1 MMRYKGF
8 TWWVFLLA
16 CLAFC
21 ACEKEDKE
29 VVAPEGSTTVAVR
42 NIQLGIG
49 TTISVQEQATT
60 RMSRTNTQA
69 DGQFRGIEYLRL
81 IPFAEERKIRT
92 DDTSLKSNVLF
103 FTYEKYEDP
112 VNTQY
117 AEVGTYYNKYT
128 VSNSLFDASNVPM
141 NTRSFLMYG
150 HPTGGGVGDT
160 SANKF
165 AMGSLVV
172 SGELDN
178 TGNVDAS
185 SITFEPDQIYRTN
198 PADNTPYKTDKTTY
212 DNAKTYAQLMVDF
225 MNDLARAEYTPEGEA
240 TAIPWYQAPANSEAK
255 ELFDYFT
262 HDGLTFTLGNN
273 LLFTMLTNLY
283 GDSNMPATLKTAME
297 TMVALTKYKNYISL
311 GNSTFSAKGN
321 WKNFPKTGSLPNG
334 LFVFKWV
341 NETHQFVLLHS
352 GNTSVNEAANLA
364 AGTGIS
370 PQILDPATMAFPA
383 QLWYYGNSTIHT
395 RNSELTDEEI
405 DIIIKGQNDLGQN
418 GTVPWTSIDFDE
430 YFDRNVVYEKTQ
442 SAVIDEPLNYGV
454 SRLEVNAKMT
464 TAPLTYDQPGGGVYS
479 IPLGAIQF
487 KGIMVT
493 NQHTAGFDFQP
504 TDYAFNVLYDN
515 NILNNRPTPAQFT
528 LDVSTWDRNKVNIL
542 TLPSYPNEEVYIIA
556 EFYLLQNKLD
566 AGFKTKPL
574 LVGNTNCEIYP
585 NTTFY
590 MIGKL
595 DPTTLSEEDLNG
607 NIRQVLI
614 SDKCTTVTLVLSSL
628 DGAYNYV
635 PDVRSPSLTLGL
647 DVVFDWEQADPETI
661 WLQGE

>member
-1 MMRYKGF
+1 MMRYKGL

-29 VVAPEGSTTVAVR
+29 VAVPEGSTDAVR

-81 IPFAEERKIRT
+81 IPFGEERTISKDDRSLPANIR
-92 DDTSLKSNVLF
+92 F
-103 FTYEKYEDP
+103 FTIENFQDP
-112 VNTQY
+112 STQEY
-117 AEVGTYYNKYT
+117 PEVQKFYSQYS
-128 VSNSLFDASNVPM
+128 VSNSLFDATNVPM

-165 AMGSLVV
+165 SMGSLVL

-185 SITFEPDQIYRTN
+185 SITFEPDQIYRES

-212 DNAKTYAQLMVDF
+212 DNAKQYAQLMVDF
-225 MNDLARAEYTPEGEA
+225 MNELAQTEYTPEGEA

-262 HDGLTFTLGNN
+262 HDGLTFTLGNS

-297 TMVALTKYKNYISL
+297 TMVASNKYKNYISL
-311 GNSTFSAKGN
+311 GDSKFSAKGN
-321 WKNFPKTGSLPNG
+321 WKNFPSTGSLPNG

-341 NETHQFVLLHS
+341 NETLQFVLLHS

-370 PQILDPATMAFPA
+370 PQILNPGALAFPA

-405 DIIIKGQNDLGQN
+405 DIIIKGQDDTGQN
-418 GTVPWTSIDFDE
+418 GKVKWSSIDFDE

-454 SRLEVNAKMT
+454 SRLEVNAKMS
-464 TAPLTYDQPGGGVYS
+464 TAPLTYNQPGGGTYS
-479 IPLGAIQF
+479 IPADAIQF

-515 NILNNRPTPAQFT
+515 NILNNRGTGNPFT
-528 LDVSTWDRNKVNIL
+528 LSQKIWDRNKVNIL

-595 DPTTLSEEDLNG
+595 DPNILSEEDLNG

>member
-1 MMRYKGF
+1 MRQKVF
-8 TWWVFLLA
+8 SWWFILLSSLLLCA
-16 CLAFC
+16 CAREDVEPAVSIAELAEVTTVNDIQLAF
-21 ACEKEDKE
+21 
-29 VVAPEGSTTVAVR
+29 
-42 NIQLGIG
+42 G
-49 TTISVQEQATT
+49 TTIAAQEEATT

-69 DGQFRGIEYLRL
+69 DGQFRGIDYLRF
-81 IPFAEERKIRT
+81 IPFSQEREIRKG
-92 DDTSLKSNVLF
+92 DTSLKSDVGF
-103 FTYEKYEDP
+103 FKMKGYQDP

-117 AEVGTYYNKYT
+117 LEVGTYYDKYT
-128 VSNSLFDASNVPM
+128 VSNSLYYASKVPV
-141 NTRSFLMYG
+141 NTRSFLLYA
-150 HPTGGGVGDT
+150 HPSGGGVDDT

-165 AMGSLVV
+165 AMGSLQV
-172 SGELDN
+172 SDAMDDN
-178 TGNVDAS
+178 GNVATS
-185 SITFEPDQIYRTN
+185 SITFEPDQIYRSN
-198 PADNTPYKTDKTTY
+198 PANNTPSYITDKTTY
-212 DNAKTYAQLMVDF
+212 DNAKQYAQKMVDF
-225 MNDLARAEYTPEGEA
+225 MNALAQTEYTDGVK
-240 TAIPWYQAPANSEAK
+240 WYEAPAASTAK
-255 ELFDYFT
+255 TLFDQFT
-262 HDGLTFTLGNN
+262 HNGLTFTLGNN
-273 LLFTMLTNLY
+273 QLPTMLTNLY
-283 GDSNMPATLKTAME
+283 GNSNIPTELKTAME
-297 TMVALTKYKNYISL
+297 TMVASTKYNNYISL
-311 GNSTFSAKGN
+311 GDRKFSAKGN
-321 WKNFPKTGSLPNG
+321 WKNFPSTGSLPNG

-341 NETHQFVLLHS
+341 NETNQFVLLHS

-370 PQILDPATMAFPA
+370 PQILNPGALAFPA

-405 DIIIKGQNDLGQN
+405 DIIIKGQDDTGQN
-418 GTVPWTSIDFDE
+418 GKVKWSSIDFDE

-454 SRLEVNAKMT
+454 SRLEVNAKMS
-464 TAPLTYDQPGGGVYS
+464 TAPLSYDQPGGGTYS
-479 IPLGAIQF
+479 IPADAIQF

-515 NILNNRPTPAQFT
+515 NILNNRGTGNPFT
-528 LDVSTWDRNKVNIL
+528 LSQKIWDRNKVNIL
-542 TLPSYPNEEVYIIA
+542 TLPSYPEEEVYIIA

-595 DPTTLSEEDLNG
+595 DPNILSEEDLNG